1 MADGNNGTSGNS
13 GTNSILGVVIGALI
27 VILVG
32 GGILYA
38 TGMVGGPKTT
48 TVNVAAPATPA
59 AAPASAPTHRADV
72 PDHRTDGR
80 DVHPGGPDDHR
91 PGDRRPGDGNQNRP

>member
-1 MADGNNGTSGNS
+1 MADGNNGTNGNS
-13 GTNSILGVVIGALI
+13 GTNPILGVVIGALI

-38 TGMVGGPKTT
+38 TGVVGGPKTT
-48 TVNVAAPATPA
+48 TVNVTAPA
-59 AAPASAPTHRADV
+59 AAPASVPAHRADV

-80 DVHPGGPDDHR
+80 DGHPGGRDDRRPDDHR
-91 PGDRRPGDGNQNRP
+91 TDGGDQPRR

>member
-1 MADGNNGTSGNS
+1 MADGNNGTNGSS
-13 GTNSILGVVIGALI
+13 GTNPILGVVIGALI

-48 TVNVAAPATPA
+48 TVNVAAPA
-59 AAPASAPTHRADV
+59 AAPTSAPAHRADV
-72 PDHRTDGR
+72 PEHRADRPDDRRRDDRSTDGN
-80 DVHPGGPDDHR
+80 
-91 PGDRRPGDGNQNRP
+91 GDNQNRR